1 MDRFVAR
8 QNIDHLRDALATET
22 DESKRKL
29 LVSLLAE
36 QEELLAAAN
45 QKHDAQQPRRRGRT
59 GVSRTSTGLV

>member
-22 DESKRKL
+22 DEDKRKL
-29 LVSLLAE
+29 LVRLLAE

-45 QKHDAQQPRRRGRT
+45 QKHDAHQPRRG
-59 GVSRTSTGLV
+59 